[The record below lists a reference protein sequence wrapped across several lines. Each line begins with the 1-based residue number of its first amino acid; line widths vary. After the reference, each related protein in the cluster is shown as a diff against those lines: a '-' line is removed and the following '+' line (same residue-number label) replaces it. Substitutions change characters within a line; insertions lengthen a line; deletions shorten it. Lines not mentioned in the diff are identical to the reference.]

1 MSAKT
6 DVIPSSAK
14 GFRLIGKV
22 YRWVGWLGLIATAV
36 ITFYSFANQWHTVS
50 TNTNYYGSDF
60 ERYLAPF
67 LVAVLVLACG
77 LLMCAAAF
85 LVSAILDTCVNMT
98 ENNRARTELLRRI
111 VREQSDVQ

>member
-60 ERYLAPF
+60 ERYL
-67 LVAVLVLACG
+67 VLACG